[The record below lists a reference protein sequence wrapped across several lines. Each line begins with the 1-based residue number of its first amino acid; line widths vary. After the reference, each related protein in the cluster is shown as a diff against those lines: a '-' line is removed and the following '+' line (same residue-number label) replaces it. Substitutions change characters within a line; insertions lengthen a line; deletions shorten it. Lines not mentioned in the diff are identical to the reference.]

1 MLISYL
7 QRRCPLAAGGGT
19 RTRRHVA
26 GRLIERKSQPAVILH
41 NVELGL
47 LIKTR
52 IAILVSGRGS
62 NMQRLVQTCEQH
74 LHSVEIVLVASN
86 KPCAGID
93 FAAARGLPT
102 AIIDPQT
109 HNSRQAQET
118 ALAKTIETAA
128 VDWIFL
134 AGYMAVLSADFVG
147 RFAGRI
153 LNVHPSLLPAFKG
166 LDTHQRRLMPGCHS
180 TVRPYILSPA
190 LDDGPVILQAGLKIN
205 EDETAN
211 IGGARSPVGALPS
224 SFVLASI
231 ATGKLTLSNAVPH
244 WKEHRIFAT
253 VDAVTRDFLEDHA
266 IWPG

>member
-1 MLISYL
+1 
-7 QRRCPLAAGGGT
+7 
-19 RTRRHVA
+19 
-26 GRLIERKSQPAVILH
+26 
-41 NVELGL
+41 
-47 LIKTR
+47 
-52 IAILVSGRGS
+52 
-62 NMQRLVQTCEQH
+62 MQNLVQTCEQH
-74 LHSVEIVLVASN
+74 LPSVEIVLVASN

-93 FAAARGLPT
+93 FAATRGLPT
-102 AIIDPQT
+102 AMIDPQT

-128 VDWIFL
+128 ADWIFL

-153 LNVHPSLLPAFKG
+153 LNIHPSLLPAFKG
-166 LDTHQRRLMPGCHS
+166 LNTHQRALDAGVSQHGVS
-180 TVRPYILSPA
+180 VHIVTAA

-205 EDETAN
+205 EYETAETL
-211 IGGARSPVGALPS
+211 AERVLRLEHCLLP
-224 SFVLASI
+224 FVLASL

-244 WKEHRIFAT
+244 WEERTEIFAT